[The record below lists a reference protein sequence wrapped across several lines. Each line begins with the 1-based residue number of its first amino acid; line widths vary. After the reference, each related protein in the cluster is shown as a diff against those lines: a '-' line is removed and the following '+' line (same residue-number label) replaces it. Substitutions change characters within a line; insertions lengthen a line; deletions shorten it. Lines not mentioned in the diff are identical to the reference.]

1 METNKD
7 LAQKAQMSA
16 EKMEALTEQMND
28 IAIKTERETV
38 SMRIVTIVTL
48 FFLPGTFVSVSN
60 VGPYLFSATLMS
72 DGCRLLWAPVCSNS
86 AAARN

>member
-48 FFLPGTFVSVSN
+48 FFLPGIFVSVSN
-60 VGPYLFSATLMS
+60 VVSCLFSATLMS
-72 DGCRLLWAPVCSNS
+72 DCCRLL
-86 AAARN
+86 

>member
-7 LAQKAQMSA
+7 LTQKAQMSA

-60 VGPYLFSATLMS
+60 VGPCLFSATLMS
-72 DGCRLLWAPVCSNS
+72 DGCRLL
-86 AAARN
+86 

>member
-7 LAQKAQMSA
+7 LAEKAQMSA

-60 VGPYLFSATLMS
+60 AESCLFSAYLMS
-72 DGCRLLWAPVCSNS
+72 DGCRLL
-86 AAARN
+86 

>member
-60 VGPYLFSATLMS
+60 VRSCLFSAALIS
-72 DGCRLLWAPVCSNS
+72 DGCRLL
-86 AAARN
+86 